1 MALNVEEL
9 RNSLGQYYLAINSG
23 YQWFDYQQN
32 TIIPALEDLERRE
45 ILRLAI
51 FMPPGDSK
59 SDIATR
65 TFVPWYLGRHP
76 DHNAMVCSYSAD
88 LASDD
93 FGAKI
98 KARMQSDLHL
108 KIFPNSRLTQDSRS
122 KTHFTTKMGGNFY
135 SVGYSGG
142 IGGKRLDCFPA
153 GTMVTTD
160 QGQIDIAALYNAD
173 NKPKVLGFNHERGI
187 VEWRAIRAT
196 RRVLSHDLVEI
207 RTTSNRRIVCT
218 ADHRIYCRESGYRPA
233 ISLRPGDTLSAT
245 FVTPQQKLRNMW
257 ATDTSGAKL
266 PGMLSSDTPRGDSSR
281 TGLRLLWDA
290 VQKTPGRIREAAS
303 AWCQILLLHTCS
315 LHSALLG
322 KISSSMQLLSW
333 TRTVGL
339 EILFAGLP
347 TSGAGCVETKADM
360 PSMRTGVRPKRVAD
374 DLLLSLLCGQ
384 GSFFKN
390 ERGWEFSFQDRN
402 ELRQTVRV
410 NAPVDPGTGRKS
422 LYRLS
427 SLRGSDFGSMA
438 RTTDSPNDSD
448 YPSHRRESDE
458 QSAREPCDDLQ
469 DMPCGSSQIQGD
481 SVAAVRRLRTAKV
494 PVYDIQVEGT
504 NNFFAN
510 QVLVH
515 NCLIM
520 DDLIKDWV
528 DAESETIQNTLFDT
542 YTGLLKDRL
551 KPKAVIVMC
560 AHRWTQRDI
569 YARILEHDGTV
580 DQGGDWFVITL
591 PAEDPQNPGK
601 YLWEEYHGRK
611 HYEDFKK
618 KEGKVWWAKFQQDP
632 SASQA
637 YKFKEEWL
645 KFYDIPIPP
654 GRYNTYMIV
663 DPAGAKGKKSDYTSI
678 HVWAAGQD
686 KKLFLVDWIHDR
698 LNPKERVEAI
708 MRLTRQWKQQQT
720 IYEEYGLLSDTYYL
734 TEKMQEEG
742 FDIRVY
748 PVPVGR
754 SGPRHNLSKDLRI
767 DAIVPFFSEGR
778 IYLPR
783 TCMRKIYDGRTVD
796 LTKRFIDEE
805 CKLFKG
811 VGSIAHEDD
820 LDCMS
825 RLLEPELV
833 ITYMENEENIGRKKS
848 TGGQKVVGG
857 WEAVYAL
864 LVSIMGLLSLWV

>member
-23 YQWFDYQQN
+23 YQWYDYQQN

-51 FMPPGDSK
+51 FMPPGESK

-65 TFVPWYLGRHP
+65 TFVPWYLGKHS

-98 KARMQSDLHL
+98 KARMQGDLHL

-142 IGGKRLDCFPA
+142 IGGKRLD
-153 GTMVTTD
+153 
-160 QGQIDIAALYNAD
+160 L
-173 NKPKVLGFNHERGI
+173 
-187 VEWRAIRAT
+187 
-196 RRVLSHDLVEI
+196 LV
-207 RTTSNRRIVCT
+207 
-218 ADHRIYCRESGYRPA
+218 
-233 ISLRPGDTLSAT
+233 
-245 FVTPQQKLRNMW
+245 
-257 ATDTSGAKL
+257 
-266 PGMLSSDTPRGDSSR
+266 
-281 TGLRLLWDA
+281 
-290 VQKTPGRIREAAS
+290 
-303 AWCQILLLHTCS
+303 
-315 LHSALLG
+315 
-322 KISSSMQLLSW
+322 
-333 TRTVGL
+333 
-339 EILFAGLP
+339 
-347 TSGAGCVETKADM
+347 
-360 PSMRTGVRPKRVAD
+360 
-374 DLLLSLLCGQ
+374 
-384 GSFFKN
+384 
-390 ERGWEFSFQDRN
+390 
-402 ELRQTVRV
+402 
-410 NAPVDPGTGRKS
+410 
-422 LYRLS
+422 
-427 SLRGSDFGSMA
+427 
-438 RTTDSPNDSD
+438 
-448 YPSHRRESDE
+448 
-458 QSAREPCDDLQ
+458 
-469 DMPCGSSQIQGD
+469 
-481 SVAAVRRLRTAKV
+481 
-494 PVYDIQVEGT
+494 
-504 NNFFAN
+504 
-510 QVLVH
+510 
-515 NCLIM
+515 M

-645 KFYDIPIPP
+645 KFYDIPISPD
-654 GRYNTYMIV
+654 RYNTYMIV

-698 LNPKERVEAI
+698 LNPKERVDAI

-742 FDIRVY
+742 FDTRVY

-783 TCMRKIYDGRTVD
+783 KCPRKIYDGCTID

-805 CKLFKG
+805 YKLFKG
-811 VGSIAHEDD
+811 VGSIPHEDD
-820 LDCMS
+820 LDAMS

-833 ITYMENEENIGRKKS
+833 ITYMENEENIGRKRS
-848 TGGQKVVGG
+848 VGGQKIAGS
-857 WEAVYAL
+857 WEAVY
-864 LVSIMGLLSLWV
+864 